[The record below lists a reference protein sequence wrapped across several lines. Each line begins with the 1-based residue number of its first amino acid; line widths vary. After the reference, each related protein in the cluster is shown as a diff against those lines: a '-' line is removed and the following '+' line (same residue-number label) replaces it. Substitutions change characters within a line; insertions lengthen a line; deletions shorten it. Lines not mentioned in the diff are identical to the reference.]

1 MKPLLSILER
11 TLQHN
16 RKWDFIIFTLLTLLS
31 VVNGQSTVFY
41 IIYFFWFSELIR
53 IIVDR
58 FCYKQNEN
66 SIVNIKKGKTIFS
79 SLFIMVVYFIFIIV
93 FFGFIA
99 NWKNNELTLIN
110 MEVLFFKNWF
120 FNSNLLFVLV
130 ERIYLHKT
138 EQPLAVGF
146 GMFTP
151 NILILHISIIMGA
164 ALLFFVVKNFP
175 KTFTPDNLWGSV
187 IIIFPFL
194 ILSAILS
201 FYNTSKI
208 NIQQ

>member
-66 SIVNIKKGKTIFS
+66 SIVNIKKGETIFS
-79 SLFIMVVYFIFIIV
+79 SLFIMVVYFIFIIDECNV
-93 FFGFIA
+93 A
-99 NWKNNELTLIN
+99 TA
-110 MEVLFFKNWF
+110 VLG
-120 FNSNLLFVLV
+120 NL
-130 ERIYLHKT
+130 KT
-138 EQPLAVGF
+138 VQSLC
-146 GMFTP
+146 
-151 NILILHISIIMGA
+151 
-164 ALLFFVVKNFP
+164 
-175 KTFTPDNLWGSV
+175 
-187 IIIFPFL
+187 
-194 ILSAILS
+194 
-201 FYNTSKI
+201 
-208 NIQQ
+208 